1 MRRLA
6 IALLTTAAGLAIF
19 TPGAGATNT
28 ATDTTTNTAAASE
41 PSALTVERDQLVLPA
56 TPADDDTVS
65 TPDGVEI
72 APVDVLQVSGFID
85 DILVSEI
92 SAAIERADEG
102 GAQALILQVNSDGT
116 IVDDNVVAA
125 LLADIADAPIPIGVW
140 VGPTGS
146 RFYGP
151 AAQMLSVADVT
162 GMAPGARVGYLGVPL
177 SVATADIDFGVAEDT
192 LRNDSVGLSE
202 ARALDIFKQRIDDEG
217 IPTISSMLQAMNGYE
232 ENGTTL
238 LTTEQVVTDDGNTRF
253 DTVATVRFSK
263 LSLIDQLFHTV
274 ASPPVAFLL
283 LLTGL
288 ALLLFEFFTAGVG
301 VGGVVGA
308 VCTFLAFSGLSVLP
322 TRTWAVVVIGLA
334 MLAFAVDVQV
344 GIPRFWTGVGILLTV
359 IGSWFLFESLPGA
372 SMRPGWVPLIAGVG
386 GITLTFIVG
395 MPNMVRTRF
404 ATPTIGREWMI
415 GEVGTVV
422 DDVDPEGVVEVGA
435 GRWRARTNRATPVTS
450 GEQIRVAAI
459 DGITLEVEPLEGA
472 AKDYR
477 EQRGSSDDQAGHEAD
492 REAGGGD
499 FDGTTAVADE
509 QLSP

>member
-1 MRRLA
+1 M
-6 IALLTTAAGLAIF
+6 AAGLSMFGGAANAQTDNEGNGVDTVT
-19 TPGAGATNT
+19 TPGGAN
-28 ATDTTTNTAAASE
+28 
-41 PSALTVERDQLVLPA
+41 
-56 TPADDDTVS
+56 
-65 TPDGVEI
+65 I

-85 DILVSEI
+85 DILIDEI
-92 SAAIERADEG
+92 GNAIERAQNG

-116 IVDDNVVAA
+116 IVDDDVVAK
-125 LLADIADAPIPIGVW
+125 LLDDIANAPIPIGVW

-151 AAQMLSVADVT
+151 AAQMLAVADVT
-162 GMAPGARVGYLGVPL
+162 GMAPGARVGFIGVPL
-177 SVATADIDFGVAEDT
+177 KIPSADIDFGVAAET
-192 LRNDSVGLSE
+192 LRQGSVGLSE

-217 IPTISSMLQAMNGYE
+217 IPTVTSMLQAMNGYE
-232 ENGTTL
+232 ESGTTL
-238 LTTEQVVTDDGNTRF
+238 ITTEQVVTDDGNLRF

-274 ASPPVAFLL
+274 ASPPVAYLL

-288 ALLLFEFFTAGVG
+288 ALLVFEFYTAGVG

-322 TRTWAVVVIGLA
+322 TRTWAIVVIGVA

-344 GIPRFWTGVGILLTV
+344 GIPRFWTGVGILLTIV
-359 IGSWFLFESLPGA
+359 GTWFLFESLPSD
-372 SMRPGWVPLIAGVG
+372 SMRPSWIALLTGIG

-415 GEVGTVV
+415 GEIGTVIT
-422 DDVDPEGVVEVGA
+422 DVDPDGVVEIGA
-435 GRWRARTNRATPVTS
+435 GRWRARTNRATPVLA
-450 GEQIRVAAI
+450 GEQVRVAEI

-477 EQRGSSDDQAGHEAD
+477 EMRGKDD
-492 REAGGGD
+492 
-499 FDGTTAVADE
+499 DE
-509 QLSP
+509 TLDDESVNAEPTSPTVSE